1 MRIPEL
7 ELHHGSFNR
16 DLLADVVLRVLRV
29 VRVRRHARQQSHGRD
44 EKHPVTCHA
53 PSSTEPGHW
62 QRTEDSTGRFRECQD
77 ADYRAEQGSGLNAA
91 PSASF
96 LKCELW
102 TYGCC
107 KFSESATSVTTV
119 SQTSPFGAVNRW

>member
-1 MRIPEL
+1 MRIAEL
-7 ELHHGSFNR
+7 ELHHGSFNG

-29 VRVRRHARQQSHGRD
+29 VRVRRDGRQPRRGRD
-44 EKHPVTCHA
+44 EKQPFTCHA
-53 PSSTEPGHW
+53 PSSKEPGRR
-62 QRTEDSTGRFRECQD
+62 QRTEDSTGRFRECQEP
-77 ADYRAEQGSGLNAA
+77 DYRAEQGSGLNAA
-91 PSASF
+91 PSGSF

-107 KFSESATSVTTV
+107 RFSGSRTSVTTV